1 MGPQRSASANL
12 RGTPGRGPSSEGR
25 TVARRKWTDGPAALQ
40 GAVISTDADILR
52 QEAARLRASGAL
64 GRSEALTRLFDYL
77 VERSTVDA
85 APKEVEVAMDVFG
98 RGADFE
104 PGRDAAV
111 RVYAH
116 KLRSRL
122 ASAYQAEPGR
132 QGPRLVVPRGEYRL
146 LLAPADAPVAE
157 EVEPAPA
164 VAAAPPR
171 RRLWIAGL
179 AALALLLAGALGWWA
194 AHAGEGP
201 AARELAA
208 VRRGPVWGPLLAND
222 RPTVVVLGDYYIFGE
237 SENGMEISRLV
248 REYTVNSREELT
260 DFVSSHPEKRDRYLD
275 LDLRYLPIGAGS
287 ALRDVSAV
295 LAARPRE
302 QVRVM
307 LMSDL
312 TPAVLKTSNVVY
324 IGYLSGMGWLRDV
337 VLAPSRFRI
346 GDTFDDVIDRR
357 SGVHYASQGGR
368 SDADGGMYRD
378 YGYLSTFPGPAGGR
392 VVVIAGTRDAALM
405 QAAEDGTRAAR
416 LREAVTRADGAPAF
430 EALYEVDGMNRLNVG
445 GRLVTASPLDGRRL
459 WTGGAPP
466 RAGAPPG

>member
-1 MGPQRSASANL
+1 M
-12 RGTPGRGPSSEGR
+12 
-25 TVARRKWTDGPAALQ
+25 AA
-40 GAVISTDADILR
+40 AEADILR
-52 QEAARLRASGAL
+52 EEAARLRASGAL

-77 VERSTVDA
+77 VERSA
-85 APKEVEVAMDVFG
+85 AEPAPKEVEVAMDVFG

-122 ASAYQAEPGR
+122 ASAYEAEPAR
-132 QGPRLVVPRGEYRL
+132 RGPRLMVPRGEYRL
-146 LLAPADAPVAE
+146 MLAPAEAEAAAE
-157 EVEPAPA
+157 ETPAAVEPA
-164 VAAAPPR
+164 VAAPR
-171 RRLWIAGL
+171 ARRWIAAA
-179 AALALLLAGALGWWA
+179 AALSLVLAGAIGWWA
-194 AHAGEGP
+194 GRAAEPP
-201 AARELAA
+201 ALRELAA
-208 VRRGPVWGPLLAND
+208 VRRGPVWGPLLANG

-260 DFVSSHPEKRDRYLD
+260 DFVSAHPDKRDRYLD
-275 LDLRYLPIGAGS
+275 LDLRYLPIGAGA

-295 LAARPRE
+295 LASRPRE

-378 YGYLSTFPGPAGGR
+378 YGYVSTFPGPGGGR
-392 VVVIAGTRDAALM
+392 VVVVAGTRDAALM
-405 QAAEDGTRAAR
+405 QAAEDGTRASRLKEAAR
-416 LREAVTRADGAPAF
+416 GAEGAGAF

-445 GRLVTASPLDGRRL
+445 GRLVVASPLDPRRL

-466 RAGAPPG
+466 RAAAPAG